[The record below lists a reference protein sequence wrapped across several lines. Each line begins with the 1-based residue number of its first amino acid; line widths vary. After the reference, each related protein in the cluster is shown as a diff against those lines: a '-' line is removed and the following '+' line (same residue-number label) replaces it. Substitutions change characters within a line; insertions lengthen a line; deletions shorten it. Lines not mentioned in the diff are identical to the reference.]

1 MRRWLRIAVW
11 VLFAAGTLF
20 LMRKVKEAH
29 ENRVMEFPDI
39 ILETPL
45 DNVFLSA
52 EDVKERL
59 KNKGIQIEQVVR
71 KDLQAGLIEQV
82 VMEMPEIEDSRV
94 YLGLDGKWTI
104 KGKIR
109 NPIARIFN
117 THGES
122 FYLDDKGEIMPLSP
136 LYTAR
141 VLPVTGNIRDRI
153 GGPGVDEVINNDS
166 LKTISKLPQT
176 YAISN
181 YVCND
186 PFLRAQITQIH
197 IEDNGDFV
205 LIPRVGMQ
213 RIVFGRVDNKAV
225 LAERFEKLKIF
236 YREAMPY
243 AGWGKYEVINL
254 KFKDQIVCTKRE

>member
-1 MRRWLRIAVW
+1 MKRWLRIASW
-11 VLFAAGTLF
+11 VIFIVSVVY
-20 LMRKVKEAH
+20 LMIMVKREH
-29 ENRVMEFPDI
+29 DNRVMEFPEI
-39 ILETPL
+39 VLETPM
-45 DNVFLSA
+45 DNVFLGA
-52 EDVKERL
+52 DDVRERL
-59 KNKGIQIEQVVR
+59 KKKGIRFEDVRRKELQAAVIEQII
-71 KDLQAGLIEQV
+71 A
-82 VMEMPEIEDSRV
+82 EMPEIEDAKV

-104 KGKIR
+104 YGRIR

-117 THGES
+117 KNGES

-136 LYTAR
+136 LYTSR
-141 VLPVTGNIRDRI
+141 VLPVTGNISDKT
-153 GGPGVDEVINNDS
+153 GGPGVTEVINNDS

-176 YAISN
+176 YAISS

-213 RIVFGRVDNKAV
+213 RIVFGRVTDDEV
-225 LAERFEKLKIF
+225 LAERFDKLKIF

-254 KFKDQIVCTKRE
+254 KFKNQIVCTKRE